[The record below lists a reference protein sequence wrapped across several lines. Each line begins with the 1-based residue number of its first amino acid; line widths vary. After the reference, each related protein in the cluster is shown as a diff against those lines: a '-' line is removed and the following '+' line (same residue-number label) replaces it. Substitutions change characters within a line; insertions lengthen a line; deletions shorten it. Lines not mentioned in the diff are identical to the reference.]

1 MAQKIAFIPND
12 PLAGTKA
19 PNLRKKAKRKNR
31 PASRATFTLPTPP
44 DEAAF
49 DPGTPEFLFWQC
61 REASLTTLAAW
72 EAFAGPHLNWQGNR
86 KKLPLHP
93 DAGDDLNAYYDRDS
107 FSFFHYDVGAK
118 TLFSGSS
125 TDVVAHEV
133 GHGLLDTIRPELWDA
148 TFLEAGAFHEA
159 FGDCVALLTAFSD
172 ADTRRKLLANGT
184 LRKKNFVESTAEELS
199 DGIRRIQPNHNAA
212 APRRALNNFQYQL
225 PSTLPFDGPPGA
237 LINEVHSFG
246 MLFSGCIWELVAEI
260 FANSAGKPAD
270 LLAAA
275 KTTGKLLVEG
285 SKVAPITSRFFQ
297 SVGRSMVLADDTLN
311 GGVNRDH
318 VKAAFQKHGILLGSS
333 AMLAPTIA
341 LAGNAP
347 SRNTPLHVSTK
358 KDLMKRLG
366 AGRADRLSAKPINLF
381 GQRVTR
387 AVLHKEVELGSVHK
401 ALAGVVALVDVPVI
415 VGGSGKR
422 AAVVGQ
428 VPEPVATDEEVQL
441 FVKSLVEN
449 DQIELPSAKKSNG
462 TAKRARGVVRR
473 NGKSNG
479 ANGHGLQRATHEV
492 VTLKGTKVLRR
503 VRFH

>member
-31 PASRATFTLPTPP
+31 PASRATFTLPKPP
-44 DEAAF
+44 EEGLF

-61 REASLTTLAAW
+61 REASLATLAAW

-86 KKLPLHP
+86 KKLPIHP

-107 FSFFHYDVGAK
+107 FSFFHYDIGTK

-184 LRKKNFVESTAEELS
+184 LKKKNFVESTAEELS
-199 DGIRRIQPNHNAA
+199 DGIRRLQPDHNAA
-212 APRRALNNFQYQL
+212 APRRALNAFQYQL

-246 MLFSGCIWELVAEI
+246 MLFSGCIWELVAQI
-260 FANSAGKPAD
+260 FASSAGKPAD

-311 GGVNRDH
+311 GGKHRDYI
-318 VKAAFQKHGILLGSS
+318 KAAFQKHGILLGSS

-347 SRNTPLHVSTK
+347 SRTTPLHASTK

-366 AGRADRLSAKPINLF
+366 ADRLSAQPVTMF

-415 VGGSGKR
+415 VGGSGKQ
-422 AAVVGQ
+422 AAIVGQ

-441 FVKSLVEN
+441 FVKSLVAN
-449 DQIELPSAKKSNG
+449 DQIELPAAKKSNG
-462 TAKRARGVVRR
+462 AAKRAGAAAGRR
-473 NGKSNG
+473 KSNG
-479 ANGHGLQRATHEV
+479 ANGYGLQRATHAV
-492 VTLKGTKVLRR
+492 VNVKGAKVLKRI
-503 VRFH
+503 RFH